1 MSAILSDP
9 KHWRERADEAR
20 RVANQLTDP
29 DAKKTMLGI
38 AASYDRLAE
47 RARIQISTVAA
58 FATYCRKP
66 LMMAPGGVGF
76 PVPVWLATM
85 VRRR

>member
-1 MSAILSDP
+1 MSDLLRDP

-20 RVANQLTDP
+20 RVADKLTDQ

-47 RARIQISTVAA
+47 RAQIRAGKDSN
-58 FATYCRKP
+58 
-66 LMMAPGGVGF
+66 
-76 PVPVWLATM
+76 
-85 VRRR
+85 